1 MRIANL
7 LLSAAGMLVLFSSCH
22 KDAVEAKVVVKDT
35 IETAPP
41 QLKGFTINIG
51 ANAAGYFAGIPV
63 HYSETNKR
71 YPLLIYIH
79 GLGHFGNGE
88 AELPLLLS
96 DGIPALLDTKKFPAN
111 INVKGQNFSF
121 IVIAPQFR
129 TYVSNNDI
137 QAVIDFARTTY
148 RIDSSR
154 IYVSGF
160 SLGGR
165 ATADFGAYNTSTVA
179 AIVPMAGA
187 SNWEVDIKAQLI
199 ARGKLPVWAFHN
211 EEDQLISVDE
221 TKSFIA
227 AINHYNPTMIP
238 KLTIFPSSQAV
249 LKHDAWTTACDPA
262 YRENGM
268 NIYEW
273 MLQFKK

>member
-1 MRIANL
+1 
-7 LLSAAGMLVLFSSCH
+7 
-22 KDAVEAKVVVKDT
+22 
-35 IETAPP
+35 
-41 QLKGFTINIG
+41 
-51 ANAAGYFAGIPV
+51 
-63 HYSETNKR
+63 
-71 YPLLIYIH
+71 
-79 GLGHFGNGE
+79 LGHFGNGE
-88 AELPLLLS
+88 ADLPLLLS

-121 IVIAPQFR
+121 LVLAPQFR
-129 TYVSNNDI
+129 TYVSNTDI
-137 QAVIDFARTTY
+137 QAVIDFAKTTY
-148 RIDSSR
+148 RIDSTR

-165 ATADFGAYNTSTVA
+165 AVADFGAYHTSTIA

-187 SNWEVDIKAQLI
+187 STWEVDLKGQLI
-199 ARGKLPVWAFHN
+199 ATGKLPVWAFHN
-211 EEDQLISVDE
+211 EEDQLISVNE
-221 TKSFIA
+221 TKNFVA
-227 AINHYNPTMIP
+227 AINSHAPAIAA
-238 KLTIFPSSQAV
+238 KLTLFPSSLAI